1 MATELDMLIDRL
13 EQMTN
18 DINEIKRTLIA
29 PISRGTPLAPLAL
42 PVRRVA
48 EITDPIITQAQYD
61 TARAVVQAIEDA
73 PSNFRRNNP
82 ISSVRRAIPEQGNPV
97 RTLRKPKRV
106 RSKAQKAHDKLQS
119 KAFKQA
125 NKALRTAKGVLRK
138 GKTQSDVARRAQRLL
153 RKMKKK

>member
-18 DINEIKRTLIA
+18 EINELKRSLIV
-29 PISRGTPLAPLAL
+29 PLSKGTPLAPLAL
-42 PVRRVA
+42 PVRRLS
-48 EITDPIITQAQYD
+48 EITDPVITDTQYNA
-61 TARAVVQAIEDA
+61 ARAIVQAVEDA
-73 PSNFRRNNP
+73 PRNFARNNP
-82 ISSVRRAIPEQGNPV
+82 VAS
-97 RTLRKPKRV
+97 
-106 RSKAQKAHDKLQS
+106 AQKIKRKRSRAQRANDKLQAE
-119 KAFKQA
+119 AFRQA